1 MKMRLTRADKR
12 WTSCQETFFRG
23 RKLIKTRWRCTFPLV
38 GLEEEIINEGFTQ
51 SVLADFAVCSYN
63 AKETK
68 TVFTVVCH
76 MHPTE

>member
-1 MKMRLTRADKR
+1 MKMKLTSDELHACR
-12 WTSCQETFFRG
+12 ETFFRG

-51 SVLADFAVCSYN
+51 SVLADFAICSYN
-63 AKETK
+63 EKETK

-76 MHPTE
+76 MHSTE